1 MHRRAALA
9 GLLCLSPAL
18 HAGLPELIASA
29 KPAVV
34 LVGTY
39 AETDSPR
46 FTFRGTGFVVNEG
59 RSIVTN
65 AHVLP
70 DPSSLASERRVV
82 VQLWRGPG
90 RWEMREV
97 QNQALARVHD
107 LVLLALQGAPA
118 PVSLRLA
125 GESLMRE
132 GAEVALMGFPI
143 GGVLGFAHVT
153 HRGVVASV
161 TGIVLPQASAQ
172 TLSPAAVRQL
182 REGSFDIYQLD
193 AVAYPGNSGGPLFD
207 VATGEVI
214 GVVNMVLTKG
224 TRESAL
230 SAPTGITYAL
240 PIRHVHALLRQPP
253 P

>member
-1 MHRRAALA
+1 MPALA

-97 QNQALARVHD
+97 QTQALARVHD
-107 LVLLALQGAPA
+107 LAVLALQGAPA
-118 PVSLRLA
+118 SASLRL
-125 GESLMRE
+125 GVEPLVRE
-132 GAEVALMGFPI
+132 GSEVALMGFPI
-143 GGVLGFAHVT
+143 AGVLGFAHVT
-153 HRGVVASV
+153 HRGWWLRSRASCC
-161 TGIVLPQASAQ
+161 PR
-172 TLSPAAVRQL
+172 PAPRA
-182 REGSFDIYQLD
+182 
-193 AVAYPGNSGGPLFD
+193 
-207 VATGEVI
+207 
-214 GVVNMVLTKG
+214 
-224 TRESAL
+224 
-230 SAPTGITYAL
+230 
-240 PIRHVHALLRQPP
+240 
-253 P
+253 